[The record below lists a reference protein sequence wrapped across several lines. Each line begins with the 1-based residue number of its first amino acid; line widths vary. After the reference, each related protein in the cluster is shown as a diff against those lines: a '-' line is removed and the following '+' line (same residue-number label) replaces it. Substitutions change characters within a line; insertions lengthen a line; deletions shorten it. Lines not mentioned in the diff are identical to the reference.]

1 MCSGM
6 LPGLGKKADEGKQER
21 RQHATLHSG
30 GISLDFDYIGVSAKS
45 QTSIPK
51 VNPHDHLNRAAGWF
65 SVLCLS
71 GAVMPVTTL
80 AQSRFF
86 PDVQSFELPLASP
99 RIFGFA
105 GRLIDESVGD
115 DQFGAER
122 EGDVTIGEQFPVIA
136 LRQGPRPIT
145 LGFGV
150 QVTGRFSLDDS
161 RSALIS
167 SDWQVGFNT
176 HGDFAPWEVALQVY
190 HESSHLGD
198 EYIKRFGASRLDW
211 TREVLALWV
220 GYRAGGFRL
229 MGSVGNAVVDEL
241 DLSPWLGSAG
251 IDYRGGQFSIL
262 GLKTHPLAGVFA
274 DAASATD
281 WRISSSVKLGLA
293 FPGARVGKELRLSLI
308 GHDGLSTQRQ
318 FFRSSSRFV
327 GMEIEFQL

>member
-1 MCSGM
+1 M
-6 LPGLGKKADEGKQER
+6 
-21 RQHATLHSG
+21 T
-30 GISLDFDYIGVSAKS
+30 
-45 QTSIPK
+45 
-51 VNPHDHLNRAAGWF
+51 RAAGWL
-65 SVLCLS
+65 SVLCLC
-71 GAVMPVTTL
+71 GAVTSTTAV
-80 AQSRFF
+80 AQERFF
-86 PDVQSFELPLASP
+86 PDVKSFELPLASP

-122 EGDVTIGEQFPVIA
+122 EGDVTIGEHFPVLA
-136 LRQGPRPIT
+136 LRQGARPIT
-145 LGFGV
+145 FDFGV

-167 SDWQVGFNT
+167 SDWQVGFIT

-198 EYIKRFGASRLDW
+198 EYIKRFGATRLDW

-229 MGSVGNAVVDEL
+229 MGMVGNALVDEL
-241 DLSPWLGSAG
+241 EISPWLGSAG
-251 IDYRGGQFSIL
+251 VDYRGGQFSIL
-262 GLKTHPLAGVFA
+262 GLRTHPVAGVFA
-274 DAASATD
+274 DGASATD

-293 FPGARVGKELRLSLI
+293 FAGASVGKELRLSLI

-318 FFRSSSRFV
+318 FFRSSSRFI